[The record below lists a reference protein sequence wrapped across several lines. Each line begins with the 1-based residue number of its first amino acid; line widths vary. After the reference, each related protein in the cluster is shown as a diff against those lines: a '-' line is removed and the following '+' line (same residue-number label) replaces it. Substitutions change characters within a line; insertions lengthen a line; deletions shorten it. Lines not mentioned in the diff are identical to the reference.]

1 MCRSGS
7 ASADDAASTRQ
18 WPRLRAA
25 ASGKQW
31 LTDRLWGREREEGL
45 TPAGGG
51 GCADA
56 NAWLCGVV
64 KNDIVKLFDTI
75 KSYRIAGPDLR
86 ADADMIKGM
95 TPEKIRKTFNIN
107 NDFTQ
112 EEDEIRRKN
121 QWAFK

>member
-7 ASADDAASTRQ
+7 PSADDAASTRQ

-56 NAWLCGVV
+56 NAWL
-64 KNDIVKLFDTI
+64 L
-75 KSYRIAGPDLR
+75 
-86 ADADMIKGM
+86 
-95 TPEKIRKTFNIN
+95 
-107 NDFTQ
+107 
-112 EEDEIRRKN
+112 EESLLCALYFLYLWGSVRYDYENEEGISLVLS
-121 QWAFK
+121 